1 MTTLGGEEYEPGAE
15 VLPVYVHRAG
25 WRGDGQQGDHVPPQP
40 SEWAR
45 AASLGFLRV
54 SRHDVRPHLLA
65 LMRWEVGTAI
75 EPCLS
80 YGRCYLRVW
89 CSRMGQRPRPA
100 VIEAVTVDALA
111 LVFWGRCRR
120 GMPTIEE
127 RRVELHVDKGRY
139 AEYRALMER
148 VFKRRLSEA
157 ATRYRAIS
165 PPRTMAAADY
175 RANGF
180 AGSSSWLKAN
190 ATPGN
195 VLTLIP
201 AIQHPPSGIMNGRQV
216 FTAMIVPVSR
226 SVPRNAR
233 SISRATPIH

>member
-89 CSRMGQRPRPA
+89 CSRMRQRPRPA

-157 ATRYRAIS
+157 ATRYRSIS
-165 PPRTMAAADY
+165 YSQPKRNNDY
-175 RANGF
+175 LANGF
-180 AGSSSWLKAN
+180 AGGSLWLKVHQP
-190 ATPGN
+190 PGL
-195 VLTLIP
+195 VRTLIP
-201 AIQHPPSGIMNGRQV
+201 AIAHQQSGIIKGRQDL
-216 FTAMIVPVSR
+216 TAMIVPVSR
-226 SVPRNAR
+226 
-233 SISRATPIH
+233 RAA

>member
-1 MTTLGGEEYEPGAE
+1 MPTLGGEEPGGE
-15 VLPVYVHRAG
+15 SLPVYVHGLG
-25 WRGDGQQGDHVPPQP
+25 WRGDGQQGDRVPPQP

-65 LMRWEVGTAI
+65 LMRWEVGSAI

-80 YGRCYLRVW
+80 YGRRYLRVW
-89 CSRMGQRPRPA
+89 CGRMGQRPRPA
-100 VIEAVTVDALA
+100 VIEAATVDALA

-120 GMPTIEE
+120 GMPTIED

-157 ATRYRAIS
+157 ATRYKTIS
-165 PPRTMAAADY
+165 HYHPALHADH

-180 AGSSSWLKAN
+180 TGSSLWLKVHEM
-190 ATPGN
+190 PGAI
-195 VLTLIP
+195 LTLIP
-201 AIQHPPSGIMNGRQV
+201 AIQSLQSGIMKDRQD
-216 FTAMIVPVSR
+216 FTAMIAPVSR
-226 SVPRNAR
+226 
-233 SISRATPIH
+233 RAA

>member
-1 MTTLGGEEYEPGAE
+1 MTALGGEEPGGE
-15 VLPVYVHRAG
+15 SLPVYVHGLG

-65 LMRWEVGTAI
+65 LMRWEVGSAI

-80 YGRCYLRVW
+80 YGRRYLRVW
-89 CSRMGQRPRPA
+89 CGRMGQRPRPA
-100 VIEAVTVDALA
+100 VIEAATVDALA

-127 RRVELHVDKGRY
+127 RRVELHVDKGHY

-157 ATRYRAIS
+157 ATRYKTIS
-165 PPRTMAAADY
+165 HYHPALHADY

-180 AGSSSWLKAN
+180 AGSPLWLKAHEK
-190 ATPGN
+190 PGAI
-195 VLTLIP
+195 LTLIP
-201 AIQHPPSGIMNGRQV
+201 AIQP
-216 FTAMIVPVSR
+216 
-226 SVPRNAR
+226 
-233 SISRATPIH
+233 

>member
-1 MTTLGGEEYEPGAE
+1 MPTLGGEEPGGE
-15 VLPVYVHRAG
+15 TLPVYVHGLGR
-25 WRGDGQQGDHVPPQP
+25 RGDAQQGDHVPPQP

-65 LMRWEVGTAI
+65 LMRWEVGSAI

-80 YGRCYLRVW
+80 YGRRYLRVW
-89 CSRMGQRPRPA
+89 CGRMGQRPRPA
-100 VIEAVTVDALA
+100 VIEAATVDALA

-120 GMPTIEE
+120 GMPTIED

-157 ATRYRAIS
+157 ATRYKTIS
-165 PPRTMAAADY
+165 HYQPARHADH
-175 RANGF
+175 RANGY
-180 AGSSSWLKAN
+180 ADSSLWLKEHEK
-190 ATPGN
+190 PGAI
-195 VLTLIP
+195 LTLIP
-201 AIQHPPSGIMNGRQV
+201 AIQPLRSGIMKDRQD

-226 SVPRNAR
+226 S
-233 SISRATPIH
+233 RAA

>member
-25 WRGDGQQGDHVPPQP
+25 WRGDGQQGDHIPPQA

-157 ATRYRAIS
+157 ATRYKTIS
-165 PPRTMAAADY
+165 HYQPALHADY
-175 RANGF
+175 CSNGL
-180 AGSSSWLKAN
+180 AGSSLWLKAHEK
-190 ATPGN
+190 PGAI
-195 VLTLIP
+195 LTLMP
-201 AIQHPPSGIMNGRQV
+201 AIQPLRSGIINDRQD
-216 FTAMIVPVSR
+216 FTAMIAPVSR
-226 SVPRNAR
+226 S
-233 SISRATPIH
+233 RAA